1 MKLRTMLQIE
11 RSEWC
16 NRSKVIIT
24 SACVQL
30 STISS
35 QSNTHRGSCIK
46 TYRNDSWQILIECHS
61 KRPWMECWDYL
72 QCLWGNTSYLSILPW
87 KVSTHSLSLWTT
99 DLDMRRQQTSLTKC
113 VNITI
118 QIYPLKMSSIRWPWG
133 FRRYTTSTILADI
146 FVKRRTSI
154 SRHRKSSTSLRTTE
168 ARLLLLNIT
177 QISLPTKKRR
187 TSGLLVPIA
196 KRKFPR
202 KCT

>member
-46 TYRNDSWQILIECHS
+46 TYQNDSWQILIECHS
-61 KRPWMECWDYL
+61 KWPWMECWDYL

-118 QIYPLKMSSIRWPWG
+118 QIYPPKMSSIRWPWG

-187 TSGLLVPIA
+187 TSMLHVHTAI
-196 KRKFPR
+196 REWTR